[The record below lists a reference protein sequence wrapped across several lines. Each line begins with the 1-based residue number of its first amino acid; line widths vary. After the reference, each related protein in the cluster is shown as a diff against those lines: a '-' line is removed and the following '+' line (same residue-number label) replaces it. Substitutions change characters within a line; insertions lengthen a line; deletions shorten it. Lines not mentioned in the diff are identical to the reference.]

1 MVDPKFQRHGITPA
15 AAAAPRPTS
24 PAARSTAPAP
34 GGPRAGTQPAKPARP
49 QTAAPGPAAA
59 DPNVPGKSASGRVIH
74 DARGNAVWD
83 WVTTTTKNALLSA
96 TNLLKKLDSTELSLE
111 EPADEKAAM
120 LPKHRPG
127 GGFNPYEQANKPHG
141 KK

>member
-1 MVDPKFQRHGITPA
+1 MSDPKYQRHDTARTASAPNAPAQPGTAPRQQPATPA
-15 AAAAPRPTS
+15 NPAAVEPNAPRPGS
-24 PAARSTAPAP
+24 
-34 GGPRAGTQPAKPARP
+34 
-49 QTAAPGPAAA
+49 
-59 DPNVPGKSASGRVIH
+59 SGRVRH
-74 DARGNAVWD
+74 DERGNAIWD

-96 TNLLKKLDSTELSLE
+96 TNMLKKLDSTELSLE

-127 GGFNPYEQANKPHG
+127 GGFNPYEQADKPHG

>member
-1 MVDPKFQRHGITPA
+1 MSDPKYQRHDTARTASAPNAAAQPGTAPRQQPATPA
-15 AAAAPRPTS
+15 NPAAVEPNAPRPGS
-24 PAARSTAPAP
+24 
-34 GGPRAGTQPAKPARP
+34 
-49 QTAAPGPAAA
+49 
-59 DPNVPGKSASGRVIH
+59 SGRVRH
-74 DARGNAVWD
+74 DERGNAVWD

-96 TNLLKKLDSTELSLE
+96 TNMLKKLDSTELSLE

-127 GGFNPYEQANKPHG
+127 GGFNPYEQADKPPG